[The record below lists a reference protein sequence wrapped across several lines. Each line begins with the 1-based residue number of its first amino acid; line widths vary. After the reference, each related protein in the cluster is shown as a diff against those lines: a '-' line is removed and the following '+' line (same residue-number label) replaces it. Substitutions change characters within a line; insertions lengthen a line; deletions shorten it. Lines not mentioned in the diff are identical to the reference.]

1 MKMLL
6 LTGQRRDKV
15 ASMKWDDVSV
25 DGTWTVKNGAKG
37 EKGVGGELML
47 PPMAISILRERPRL
61 KLNPYVFAGRANS
74 HFSGY
79 SKSKAAFDKA
89 TKVTGWTLHDLRRT
103 ARTLMERAGV
113 RPDISER
120 SPWPRP
126 KWRPRRL

>member
-1 MKMLL
+1 M
-6 LTGQRRDKV
+6 
-15 ASMKWDDVSV
+15 
-25 DGTWTVKNGAKG
+25 
-37 EKGVGGELML
+37 
-47 PPMAISILRERPRL
+47 

-113 RPDISER
+113 RPDISEKVFGHAQNGVQGVYNR
-120 SPWPRP
+120 HDYRDEKAQAVKMLAGLVENILRGDSD
-126 KWRPRRL
+126 KKVRRLRG